1 MKLTLRSP
9 TVVNK
14 KANNLT
20 VSRDDN
26 CSQSDIR
33 IDIHGQR
40 GRKEIISGCLKQI
53 SSFKEKLKKN

>member
-1 MKLTLRSP
+1 M
-9 TVVNK
+9 VNK

-40 GRKEIISGCLKQI
+40 GRKQIISGCLKQI